1 VNRKLGASAALLA
14 TVAGLVFAQPDQVE
28 PPEDVELYAI
38 DAERSE
44 IYWRVHRAGALA
56 RFGHNHV
63 VSVGEMTGRV
73 LLHPELEQSR
83 FEIEI
88 PVEALVVDDPELR
101 ARVGERSRRAPSS
114 EDIEGT
120 RRNML
125 SEEVL
130 DAERYP
136 SLRIAGTGPTVHAGE
151 ESLEVTVELRGR
163 SIPLTVPT
171 EIRVDGETLE
181 ASGEFTLTHEELG
194 LEPFS
199 AAAGALR
206 VGEPLDFTYRILA
219 RRIE

>member
-1 VNRKLGASAALLA
+1 MQGASAALLA
-14 TVAGLVFAQPDQVE
+14 IVAGLVFAQPDQVE
-28 PPEDVELYAI
+28 PPENVELYEI

-44 IYWRVHRAGALA
+44 IYWLVYRAGAFA

-88 PVEALVVDDPELR
+88 PVEALVVDDPALR
-101 ARVGERSRRAPSS
+101 ARMREHFTSVPSDK
-114 EDIEGT
+114 DIERT

-130 DAERYP
+130 DGERYP
-136 SLRIAGTGPTVHAGE
+136 SLRITGTGPTVHAGE
-151 ESLEVTVELRGR
+151 ESLEITVELRGR
-163 SIPLTVPT
+163 SVPLTVPT
-171 EIRVDGETLE
+171 EIRLSGGTLE
-181 ASGEFTLTHEELG
+181 ASGEFRLTHEELG

-199 AAAGALR
+199 AAVGALR

-219 RRIE
+219 ERVE